1 MAVAVPPG
9 SGVGDGAGPR
19 AAPGVMVPR
28 GEGAPSMVG
37 QCIPCGTHSKVMGT
51 PKESLPGHSHSIQS
65 PKDEPQTPQV
75 PPHPHRDHPVGQSP
89 PRTPGA
95 PCSLEIP
102 KRSQQ
107 VNDLKDLCKARP
119 PHCGQ
124 RDHPLLSPGFPPPR
138 SGYPQKPPS
147 WVKVNPNIPQDLP
160 LPHTHQ
166 LCHCRPRG
174 GGGNCPQDH

>member
-147 WVKVNPNIPQDLP
+147 WVKVNPNTPQDLP
-160 LPHTHQ
+160 LPHTPAVP
-166 LCHCRPRG
+166 L
-174 GGGNCPQDH
+174 